1 MNVLIWSNHGRL
13 SEILKQLPMKPDFI
27 LLNDF
32 HPSYC
37 PFIKDIK
44 HVDIPVGC
52 IMHDMHYKTEK
63 RRKFIKEENIDYL
76 FPHYRDAFLRWFPE
90 YKKRMQW
97 FPHHVPTHLFKDY
110 QLDKTINFLFIGAA
124 VPHIYPLRTKM
135 IQKLRKQKGFVMHSH
150 PGYRKTTFS
159 SKRNI
164 VAERYAQEINRAKML
179 FTSHSNYQY
188 PVLKYF
194 ETAACN
200 TLLMA
205 NGSQEL
211 IDLGFIDGKTYVE
224 VDEKNVLEKAH
235 YYLENE
241 EERRNIS
248 SRAYNMVRE
257 RHSTAK
263 RASEFVD
270 FIKGL

>member
-1 MNVLIWSNHGRL
+1 MLWHEHGRL
-13 SEILKQLPMKPDFI
+13 PEILTRIPAKPDFI

-37 PFIKDIK
+37 PFIKDIQ

-52 IMHDMHYKTEK
+52 ILHDMHYKTER
-63 RRKFIKEENIDYL
+63 RRKFIKEQKIDYV

-90 YKKRMQW
+90 FKDRMIW

-110 QLDKTINFLFIGAA
+110 HLEKTIDFLFVGAA
-124 VPHIYPLRTKM
+124 IPHIYPLRAKM
-135 IQKLRKQKGFVMHSH
+135 LRKLRKVKGFVMHQH
-150 PGYRKTTFS
+150 PGYQKVSFQTEQPL
-159 SKRNI
+159 
-164 VAERYAQEINRAKML
+164 VDEAYAREINRAKML
-179 FTSHSNYQY
+179 FTCHSKYQY

-211 IDLGFIDGKTYVE
+211 ADLGFIDGLTFVE
-224 VDEKNVLEKAH
+224 VDEENVLEKAH
-235 YYLENE
+235 DYLVN
-241 EERRNIS
+241 EERRKSIAK
-248 SRAYNMVRE
+248 RAYYMVRN

-263 RASEFVD
+263 RAAELVN
-270 FIKGL
+270 FIEGL